1 MRSVDGGE
9 ADRRMVGHLLSRI
22 CRLTRGRLRVKMEA
36 IGLHRGQGLVL
47 SYLWH
52 NDGIPSAKIARAL
65 RISPATVTNMI
76 KRMEKGG
83 WIERRPDP
91 DDQRVLRIYLTDKA
105 LSLKEEIRRSFRE
118 LEDEITDVLTDEE
131 EEFLRAVLLKVHS
144 RLVEAARQKDGG
156 DGR

>member
-1 MRSVDGGE
+1 MGD
-9 ADRRMVGHLLSRI
+9 ADRPTVGHLLSRI

-52 NDGIPSAKIARAL
+52 NDGIPSADIARAL

-76 KRMEKGG
+76 KRMERGG

-91 DDQRVLRIYLTDKA
+91 EDQRVLRVHLTDKA
-105 LSLKEEIRRSFRE
+105 RSLKEEVRASFRE
-118 LEDEITDVLTDEE
+118 LEEEITGVLTEE
-131 EEFLRAVLLKVHS
+131 EEEALLSILAKVHS
-144 RLVEAARQKDGG
+144 RLLDVSGG
-156 DGR
+156 PGEGER

>member
-1 MRSVDGGE
+1 MNREDAERGTIGQ
-9 ADRRMVGHLLSRI
+9 LLSRV
-22 CRLTRGRLRVKMEA
+22 CRLSRERLRVKMEA
-36 IGLHRGQGLVL
+36 IGLHCGQGFVL

-76 KRMEKGG
+76 KRMERGG

-91 DDQRVLRIYLTDKA
+91 DDQRVVRIHLTDKA

-118 LEDEITDVLTDEE
+118 LEEEITDVLTDGEE
-131 EEFLRAVLLKVHS
+131 EALRDLLLKVHS
-144 RLVEAARQKDGG
+144 RLVEVARRRGE
-156 DGR
+156 RR